1 MKKTILSL
9 FFMFLLL
16 ITVGCQFTPGSGNNN
31 NNDDPEEP
39 DDKVECKISVELP
52 SKMLVGKEYT
62 IEPTTEGDETD
73 TYLYE
78 VSDNEIVELN
88 ENVLKPL
95 SEGTFDLT
103 IKSVND
109 EEQQLVVSIEIVDNR
124 VFRIVYYK
132 SGGVLED
139 PIETFTT
146 KDVVVLP
153 IPTKEEYIFGGWY
166 LYENLS
172 GDPVTEIDGK
182 IASNVAVYAKWIY
195 DDGST
200 EESKATY
207 EMIKNLPLVINITHK
222 ELVEAA
228 RKAYDA
234 LTDKEKSL
242 ITNYQKLLNA
252 ENKIVIEIAKYQ
264 SVIDLINLI
273 PDPVTLS
280 SSSKIIEAENAYEKL
295 AELYRPFVTNY
306 QKLLDAREVL
316 NELLDNVDF
325 NINDYIP
332 EYIDGDIYAP
342 STIGTKKLTWSII
355 DSELLIYSNEYFKI
369 NKIYQNHQEQK
380 ATVSVLIDDG
390 VDQVKLTKDVVVG
403 PIVYDKLTK
412 SPVAAYVNSGAM
424 YHYVEY
430 NGREEVF
437 SSNAK
442 EALDIVYYCFVN
454 PTSSGGVS
462 ISDAFKKYYDDVI
475 ALKNNGIRV
484 VVSVAGSTQVFSDV
498 CYSDTL
504 REKFAQAL
512 VDVVVEYNFD
522 GIDLDWEFPGTGSRD
537 TAIDK
542 ANYTKLFKSLREKLD
557 AIQDDKGTNYLLS
570 SAVPATSWGTNRYDF
585 PGMNTYLDY
594 VNMMSYD
601 LNRTDKTT
609 HISPLYTSSKDGGYG
624 FSVQYGVN
632 RFTSLGLDKSKIIIG
647 VACYG
652 KSYKVTGSVSS
663 SSTLPGLA
671 VTASLTQIA
680 GVVGSH
686 ASGTIYYY
694 GIEQLIQTGKY
705 TKYIETASNG
715 NIVSSYIYN
724 ATEKIFISYESAEVI
739 AAKYQ
744 YALDNGFGIMCWSMP
759 EDASDVYINTIYD
772 MKKDQ

>member
-16 ITVGCQFTPGSGNNN
+16 VTVGCQFTPGTGNNN

-95 SEGTFDLT
+95 NEGTFDLT

-325 NINDYIP
+325 NIHDYIP

-380 ATVSVLIDDG
+380 ATVAVLIDDG
-390 VDQVKLTKDVVVG
+390 VDQLKLTKDVVVG

-412 SPVAAYVNSGAM
+412 SPVAAYVNSSAM
-424 YHYVEY
+424 YHYVDY

-442 EALDIVYYCFVN
+442 EALDIVYYCFLN

-570 SAVPATSWGTNRYDF
+570 SAVPSTSWGTNRYDF

-663 SSTLPGLA
+663 SSTLPGLG

-715 NIVSSYIYN
+715 NIVSSYLYN
-724 ATEKIFISYESAEVI
+724 ATEKIFISYESSEVI

-744 YALDNGFGIMCWSMP
+744 YALDNGCGIMCWSMP

>member
-16 ITVGCQFTPGSGNNN
+16 IIVGCQFTPGTGNNN
-31 NNDDPEEP
+31 NNDPEEP

-95 SEGTFDLT
+95 NEGTFDLT

-172 GDPVTEIDGK
+172 GDPITEIDGK
-182 IASNVAVYAKWIY
+182 IASNVSVYAKWIY

-306 QKLLDAREVL
+306 QKLLDAREAL

-325 NINDYIP
+325 NIHDYIP

-380 ATVSVLIDDG
+380 ATVAVLIDDG
-390 VDQVKLTKDVVVG
+390 VDQLKLTKDVVVG

-454 PTSSGGVS
+454 PTSSGGVT

-475 ALKNNGIRV
+475 ALKNSGVRV

-570 SAVPATSWGTNRYDF
+570 SAVPSTSWGTNRYDF

-663 SSTLPGLA
+663 SSTLPGLG

-715 NIVSSYIYN
+715 NIVSSYLYN
-724 ATEKIFISYESAEVI
+724 ATEKIFISYESPEVI

>member
-16 ITVGCQFTPGSGNNN
+16 IIVGCQFTPGTGNNN
-31 NNDDPEEP
+31 NNDPEEP

-95 SEGTFDLT
+95 NEGTFDLT

-172 GDPVTEIDGK
+172 GDPITEIDGK
-182 IASNVAVYAKWIY
+182 IASNVSVYAKWIY

-306 QKLLDAREVL
+306 QKLLDAREAL

-325 NINDYIP
+325 NIHDYIP

-380 ATVSVLIDDG
+380 ATVAVLIDDG
-390 VDQVKLTKDVVVG
+390 VDQLKLTKDVVVG

-454 PTSSGGVS
+454 PTSSGGVT

-475 ALKNNGIRV
+475 ALKNSGVRV

-570 SAVPATSWGTNRYDF
+570 SAVPSTSWGTNRYDF

-663 SSTLPGLA
+663 SSTLPGLG

>member
-16 ITVGCQFTPGSGNNN
+16 ITVGCQFTPGTGNNN
-31 NNDDPEEP
+31 NNDPEEP

-95 SEGTFDLT
+95 NEGTFDLT

-325 NINDYIP
+325 NIHDYIP

-380 ATVSVLIDDG
+380 ATVAVLIDDG
-390 VDQVKLTKDVVVG
+390 VDQLKLTKDVVVG

-454 PTSSGGVS
+454 PTSSGGVT

-475 ALKNNGIRV
+475 ALKNSGVRV

-570 SAVPATSWGTNRYDF
+570 SAVPSTSWGTNRYDF

-663 SSTLPGLA
+663 SSTLPGLG

-705 TKYIETASNG
+705 TKYIETTSNG

>member
-16 ITVGCQFTPGSGNNN
+16 ITVGCQFTPGTGNNN
-31 NNDDPEEP
+31 NNDPEEP

-62 IEPTTEGDETD
+62 IEPTTEGDEND

-95 SEGTFDLT
+95 NEGTFDLT

-228 RKAYDA
+228 RNAYDA

-306 QKLLDAREVL
+306 QKLLDAREAL

-325 NINDYIP
+325 NIHDYIP

-355 DSELLIYSNEYFKI
+355 DSELLNYSNEYFKI

-380 ATVSVLIDDG
+380 ATVAVLIDDG
-390 VDQVKLTKDVVVG
+390 VDQLKLTKDVVVG

-454 PTSSGGVS
+454 PTSSGGVT

-475 ALKNNGIRV
+475 ALKNSGVRV

-570 SAVPATSWGTNRYDF
+570 SAVPSTSWGTNRYDF

-663 SSTLPGLA
+663 SSTLPGLG

-680 GVVGSH
+680 GIVGSH

-715 NIVSSYIYN
+715 NIVSSYLYN

>member
-295 AELYRPFVTNY
+295 SELYRPFVTNY

-715 NIVSSYIYN
+715 NIVSSYLYN

>member
-62 IEPTTEGDETD
+62 IEATTEGDETD

-295 AELYRPFVTNY
+295 AELYRPYVTNY
-306 QKLLDAREVL
+306 QKLLDARKVL

-325 NINDYIP
+325 NIHDYIP

-380 ATVSVLIDDG
+380 ATVAVLIDDG
-390 VDQVKLTKDVVVG
+390 VDQLKLTKDVVVG

-454 PTSSGGVS
+454 PTSSGGVT

-475 ALKNNGIRV
+475 ALKNSGIRV

-570 SAVPATSWGTNRYDF
+570 SAVPSTSWGTNRYDF

-715 NIVSSYIYN
+715 NIVSSYLYN

-772 MKKDQ
+772 MKKNQ

>member
-16 ITVGCQFTPGSGNNN
+16 VTVGCQFTPGTGNNN
-31 NNDDPEEP
+31 NNDLEEP
-39 DDKVECKISVELP
+39 DDNVECKISVELP

-95 SEGTFDLT
+95 NEGTFDLT

-182 IASNVAVYAKWIY
+182 IASNVSVYAKWIY

-252 ENKIVIEIAKYQ
+252 ENKIIIEIAKYQ

-316 NELLDNVDF
+316 NELFDNVDF
-325 NINDYIP
+325 NIHDYIP

-380 ATVSVLIDDG
+380 ATVAVLIDDG

-442 EALDIVYYCFVN
+442 ETLDIVYYCFVN
-454 PTSSGGVS
+454 PTSSGGVT

-475 ALKNNGIRV
+475 ALKNSGVRV

-570 SAVPATSWGTNRYDF
+570 SAVPSTSWGTNRYDF

-601 LNRTDKTT
+601 LNRTNKTT

-663 SSTLPGLA
+663 SSAFPGLG

-715 NIVSSYIYN
+715 NIVSSYLYN
-724 ATEKIFISYESAEVI
+724 ATEKIFISYESTEVI